1 MELLKKYLKQ
11 AKTIPNILSFIRI
24 ALIPVFCWLMV
35 SAMEGD
41 LLNIKKFVIAVAI
54 FAVAGL
60 TDLFD
65 GKIARKFNQVT
76 DLGKMLDPVADKLT
90 QFAVAIILMCWF
102 WGDWLFIG
110 LFSVYIVKEVF
121 QLLAGIVMLSRYDKP
136 MQAEIWGKVSTV
148 VFYIV
153 MICMFLTSEKGVLH
167 QLYLQNIVGFDFI
180 MPKVILYI
188 LVGISVAFMFRA
200 FFSYIPAYV
209 EAMQHTNQRGLEEV
223 LIALLITLIGL
234 FMLLIRHDGGG
245 VIFAYIAGAFFG
257 SAITLVIIGT
267 HRLIKTSK
275 LPKGDPL
282 KQEDNKKADIKK
294 DNGEK

>member
-1 MELLKKYLKQ
+1 MEQLKKYLKQ

-24 ALIPVFCWLMV
+24 ALIPVFCVLMI
-35 SAMEGD
+35 SAKEGEI
-41 LLNIKKFVIAVAI
+41 LNIKKFVIGIIV

-90 QFAVAIILMCWF
+90 QFAVAIILMVWF

-110 LFSVYIVKEVF
+110 LFSVYIIKEVV
-121 QLLAGIVMLSRYDKP
+121 QLIAGVVMLSRHDKA
-136 MQAEIWGKVSTV
+136 MQAAFWGKASTV

-153 MICMFLTSEKGVLH
+153 MIVMFLTSEKGVLH
-167 QLYLQNIVGFDFI
+167 QLFLQNIVGFDFV

-188 LVGISVAFMFRA
+188 LVGISVVFMFLA

-209 EAMQHTNQRGLEEV
+209 EAMKHTYQRGLEELISAV
-223 LIALLITLIGL
+223 LLLLIGL
-234 FMLLIRHDGGG
+234 FMVLIRVDGGG
-245 VIFAYIAGAFFG
+245 IQFCYIAGGFFG
-257 SAITLVIIGT
+257 ATVTLIIIGT
-267 HRLIKTSK
+267 YRLIVTSK

-282 KQEDNKKADIKK
+282 KMNKEENKKE
-294 DNGEK
+294 NGEL

>member
-1 MELLKKYLKQ
+1 MKLFKKYLKQ

-24 ALIPVFCWLMV
+24 ALIPVFCILMV
-35 SAMEGD
+35 GAMEGEV
-41 LLNIKKFVIAVAI
+41 LNLKKFVIGIVI
-54 FAVAGL
+54 FAIAGL

-90 QFAVAIILMCWF
+90 QFAVAIILMVWF

-110 LFSVYIVKEVF
+110 LFSVYIIKEVF
-121 QLLAGIVMLSRYDKP
+121 QLLAGVIMLSRYDKP
-136 MQAEIWGKVSTV
+136 MFAEIWGKVSTV

-153 MICMFLTSEKGVLH
+153 MIVMFLTSEKGVMH
-167 QLYLQNIVGFDFI
+167 QLYVQHFISFDFV

-188 LVGISVAFMFRA
+188 LVGISVLFMFRA
-200 FFSYIPAYV
+200 FFSYIPAYK

-223 LIALLITLIGL
+223 LIAVLITLIGL

-245 VIFAYIAGAFFG
+245 IQFCYIAGAFFG
-257 SAITLVIIGT
+257 AAATLLIIGIM
-267 HRLIKTSK
+267 RLVSTSK

-282 KQEDNKKADIKK
+282 AAEEDSTKKK

>member
-1 MELLKKYLKQ
+1 MELFKKYLKQ

-24 ALIPVFCWLMV
+24 ALIPVFCVLMV
-35 SAMEGD
+35 SAMEGNI
-41 LLNIKKFVIAVAI
+41 LNIKKFVIGIII
-54 FAVAGL
+54 FVIAGL

-90 QFAVAIILMCWF
+90 QFAVAIILMVWF

-110 LFSVYIVKEVF
+110 LFSVYIIKEVF
-121 QLLAGIVMLSRYDKP
+121 QLIAGMIMLSRYDKP
-136 MQAEIWGKVSTV
+136 MQAAIWGKVSTV

-153 MICMFLTSEKGVLH
+153 MVVMFLTSEKGVMH
-167 QLYLQNIVGFDFI
+167 QLFLQNIVSFDFV

-188 LVGISVAFMFRA
+188 FVGISVIFMFRA
-200 FFSYIPAYV
+200 FLSYIPDYV
-209 EAMQHTNQRGLEEV
+209 EAMHHTNQRGLEEV
-223 LIALLITLIGL
+223 IMAVLIVFIGL

-245 VIFAYIAGAFFG
+245 IQFCYIAGAFFG
-257 SAITLVIIGT
+257 SAVTLVVIGVY
-267 HRLIKTSK
+267 RLIVTSK

-282 KQEDNKKADIKK
+282 MEEEEKAKE
-294 DNGEK
+294 NGEK

>member
-24 ALIPVFCWLMV
+24 ALIPVFCVLMAG
-35 SAMEGD
+35 AMEGEV
-41 LLNIKKFVIAVAI
+41 LNIKKFVIGIIV

-90 QFAVAIILMCWF
+90 QFAVAIILMVWF

-110 LFSVYIVKEVF
+110 LFSIYIIKEVF
-121 QLLAGIVMLSRYDKP
+121 QIIAGMVMLSRYDKP
-136 MQAEIWGKVSTV
+136 MMAAFWGKASTF

-153 MICMFLTSEKGVLH
+153 IITMFLTSEKGLLQ
-167 QLYLQNIVGFDFI
+167 QLFIQNIIGFDFV

-188 LVGISVAFMFRA
+188 LVGISVIFMIRA
-200 FFSYIPAYV
+200 FFSYIPDYL
-209 EAMQHTNQRGLEEV
+209 EAMKHTNQRGLEEILLAV
-223 LIALLITLIGL
+223 LLVLFALFI
-234 FMLLIRHDGGG
+234 MLIRHDGGG
-245 VIFAYIAGAFFG
+245 IIFTYLAGALFG
-257 SAITLVIIGT
+257 SAITLAILGT
-267 HRLIKTSK
+267 MRLVSTSK

-282 KQEDNKKADIKK
+282 AAEEKETVIKK
-294 DNGEK
+294 ENGEK

>member
-24 ALIPVFCWLMV
+24 ALIPVFCVLMAG
-35 SAMEGD
+35 AMEGE
-41 LLNIKKFVIAVAI
+41 LLNLKKFVIGIII

-65 GKIARKFNQVT
+65 GKIARKYNQVT

-90 QFAVAIILMCWF
+90 QFAVAIILMVWF

-110 LFSVYIVKEVF
+110 LFSIYIIKEVF
-121 QLLAGIVMLSRYDKP
+121 QLLAGLIMLSRYDKP
-136 MQAEIWGKVSTV
+136 MQAAIWGKVSTV

-153 MICMFLTSEKGVLH
+153 IITMFITSEKGVLH
-167 QLYLQNIVGFDFI
+167 QLYLQNIVSFDFV

-188 LVGISVAFMFRA
+188 LVGISVIFMIRA
-200 FFSYIPAYV
+200 FFSYIPAYM

-223 LIALLITLIGL
+223 LLAILITLIGL

-245 VIFAYIAGAFFG
+245 IVFTYLAGAFFG

-267 HRLIKTSK
+267 MRLISTSK

-282 KQEDNKKADIKK
+282 AETENKKDDK
-294 DNGEK
+294 

>member
-1 MELLKKYLKQ
+1 MELFKKYLKQ

-24 ALIPVFCWLMV
+24 ALIPVFCVLMV
-35 SAMEGD
+35 SAKEGEV
-41 LLNIKKFVIAVAI
+41 LNIKKFVIGIVVFAI
-54 FAVAGL
+54 AGL

-65 GKIARKFNQVT
+65 GKIARRFNQVT

-90 QFAVAIILMCWF
+90 QFAVAIILMVWF

-110 LFSVYIVKEVF
+110 LFSIYIIKEII
-121 QLLAGIVMLSRYDKP
+121 QIIAGVIMLSRYDKP
-136 MQAEIWGKVSTV
+136 MQAAVWGKVSTV

-153 MICMFLTSEKGVLH
+153 MIVMFLTSEKGVMH
-167 QLYLQNIVGFDFI
+167 QLYLQNIVSFDFV
-180 MPKVILYI
+180 MPIWILYI
-188 LVGISVAFMFRA
+188 LVGISAAFMLRA

-209 EAMQHTNQRGLEEV
+209 EAMNHTNQRGLEEV
-223 LIALLITLIGL
+223 ISASLAIFIGL

-245 VIFAYIAGAFFG
+245 VQFCYIAGAFFG
-257 SAITLVIIGT
+257 TAITLTIIGAY
-267 HRLIKTSK
+267 RLIVTSK

-282 KQEDNKKADIKK
+282 AQQEEKEKVK

>member
-24 ALIPVFCWLMV
+24 ALIPVFCVLMI
-35 SAMEGD
+35 SAMEGE
-41 LLNIKKFVIAVAI
+41 LLNIRKFVIAIII

-65 GKIARKFNQVT
+65 GKIARKYNQVT

-90 QFAVAIILMCWF
+90 QFAVAIILMVWF

-110 LFSVYIVKEVF
+110 LFSVYIIKEIF
-121 QLLAGIVMLSRYDKP
+121 QIIAGVVMLSRYDKP
-136 MQAEIWGKVSTV
+136 MQAAIWGKVSTV

-153 MICMFLTSEKGVLH
+153 MIVMFLTSQKGVMH
-167 QLYLQNIVGFDFI
+167 QLYLQGIISFDFV
-180 MPKVILYI
+180 MPIWILYI
-188 LVGISVAFMFRA
+188 LVGISVVFMFLA

-209 EAMQHTNQRGLEEV
+209 EAMKHTNQRGLEEV
-223 LIALLITLIGL
+223 VTAALIILIGL
-234 FMLLIRHDGGG
+234 FMLLIRNDGGG
-245 VIFAYIAGAFFG
+245 IQFCYIAGAFFG
-257 SAITLVIIGT
+257 SALTLIIIGVY
-267 HRLIKTSK
+267 RLILTSK

-282 KQEDNKKADIKK
+282 AKEEDKEKAKEK
-294 DNGEK
+294 ENGE